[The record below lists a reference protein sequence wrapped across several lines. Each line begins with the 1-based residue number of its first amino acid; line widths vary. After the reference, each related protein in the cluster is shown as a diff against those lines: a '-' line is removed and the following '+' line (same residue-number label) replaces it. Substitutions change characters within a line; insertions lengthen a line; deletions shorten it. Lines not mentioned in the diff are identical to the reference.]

1 MLFLSSV
8 KLEFRETRER
18 NRRTEAGLFGEE
30 GGELESVVSP
40 ATAGPLSLGL
50 LASVVAGRE
59 NSGGAVALLVVVGIG
74 GGGGRSSSGGTSGRF
89 VPLVKGSSGVKV
101 GSCSDSEEAVG
112 AMMRNR

>member
-1 MLFLSSV
+1 MSSV
-8 KLEFRETRER
+8 KFEFSETRER
-18 NRRTEAGLFGEE
+18 NRRTEAGLFGDD
-30 GGELESVVSP
+30 GGELEFLVS
-40 ATAGPLSLGL
+40 AAEASWSFGL

-59 NSGGAVALLVVVGIG
+59 RSGAVALFLIEG

-101 GSCSDSEEAVG
+101 GSCSDSEEAAG